1 MRNRQSVAVLGAITG
16 LLIFAEPRL
25 AAAME
30 QTFDFSGYLT
40 QQTISPGTL
49 IPSGFQIPQTFSG
62 SFMYDSSAA
71 APNVIS
77 DVLVDFGSFEIQKNT
92 NGGGAGHTFFTPTSV
107 AFEDTSSLGLSG
119 LNGGLGL
126 NGFSLT
132 FSEPSGGTPVDPATL
147 DFSKFPSATLNFDA
161 GGNLPEGGDINVS
174 GKITAVPVPEP
185 GTLPLMAGAL
195 LAMFMVLKFRRNA
208 PTPAARRDTIR

>member
-1 MRNRQSVAVLGAITG
+1 MRNRRSVAVLGAVTG
-16 LLIFAEPRL
+16 LLLSAQPQL

-49 IPSGFQIPQTFSG
+49 IPPGFHIPQTFSG
-62 SFMYDSSAA
+62 SFLYDSGAP

-77 DVLVDFGSFEIQKNT
+77 DVLVDFGTFQIAKNS
-92 NGGGAGHTFFTPTSV
+92 NGTGAGHTFFTPTSV

-119 LNGGLGL
+119 LDSGLGL
-126 NGFSLT
+126 NGFYLT
-132 FSEPSGGTPVDPATL
+132 FSEASGGAPVDPATL
-147 DFSKFPSATLNFDA
+147 DFSKFPTSSLNFDA
-161 GGNLPEGGDINVS
+161 GNLPDGGDINVS

-195 LAMFMVLKFRRNA
+195 LAMFMVLKLRRA
-208 PTPAARRDTIR
+208 PAK

>member
-1 MRNRQSVAVLGAITG
+1 MRNRLSVAVLAAITG
-16 LLIFAEPRL
+16 LLISAEPQL

-40 QQTISPGTL
+40 QQTISPGTQV
-49 IPSGFQIPQTFSG
+49 PSGFQIPQTFSG
-62 SFMYDSSAA
+62 SFLYDSSAA

-119 LNGGLGL
+119 LNGLEL
-126 NGFSLT
+126 NGFSLS
-132 FSEPSGGTPVDPATL
+132 FSDPSGGTPVDPATL
-147 DFSKFPSATLNFDA
+147 DFAKFPSATLNFDA

-195 LAMFMVLKFRRNA
+195 LAMFMVLKFRRNVS
-208 PTPAARRDTIR
+208 TPRRS

>member
-1 MRNRQSVAVLGAITG
+1 MRSRQSVAVLGAATG
-16 LLIFAEPRL
+16 LLIFAEPQL

-40 QQTISPGTL
+40 QQTISTGTL
-49 IPSGFQIPQTFSG
+49 VPPGFQIPQTFSG
-62 SFMYDSSAA
+62 SFLYDSSAA

-77 DVLVDFGSFEIQKNT
+77 DVLVNFGSFEIEKNL
-92 NGGGAGHTFFTPTSV
+92 NGAGAGHTFFTPTSV

-119 LNGGLGL
+119 LNSGLGL

-132 FSEPSGGTPVDPATL
+132 FSDPSGGTPVDPTTL
-147 DFSKFPSATLNFDA
+147 NFSKFPSATLNFDA
-161 GGNLPEGGDINVS
+161 GNLPDGGDINVS

-208 PTPAARRDTIR
+208 PSKRNAIR

>member
-1 MRNRQSVAVLGAITG
+1 MRNRRSVAVLGTATG
-16 LLIFAEPRL
+16 LLLFAQPQL

-49 IPSGFQIPQTFSG
+49 IPPGFQIPQTFSG
-62 SFMYDSSAA
+62 SFLYDSSAP

-77 DVLVDFGSFEIQKNT
+77 DVLVDFGTFQIAKNIS
-92 NGGGAGHTFFTPTSV
+92 GAGAGHTFFTPTSV

-119 LNGGLGL
+119 LNSGLGL
-126 NGFSLT
+126 NGFYLT
-132 FSEPSGGTPVDPATL
+132 FSETSGGAPVNPATL
-147 DFSKFPSATLNFDA
+147 DFSKFPTASLNFDA
-161 GGNLPEGGDINVS
+161 GNLPDGGDINVS

-195 LAMFMVLKFRRNA
+195 LAMFMVLKLRRV
-208 PTPAARRDTIR
+208 PRKIMSQ